1 VSTHGHSTTRVRTT
15 KPRPRRPSRAAVRR
29 RQVRRRR
36 AALVIVLAAAASVLV
51 VPTLPVF
58 HHAVQEIRLPLRHE
72 DIIRQQASEK
82 GVDPALIAAV
92 IYAES
97 RFREGRRSAAG
108 AEGLMQL
115 TPATAKDIARLS
127 GGTQFTVEDLATPQV
142 NISYGAYYLRYL
154 LQRYDGNETLALA
167 AYNAGAGNVDKWIA
181 QGGGGSLALEAIPFA
196 ETRGYVKSVLAAR
209 RDYRRT
215 YASALGL
222 R

>member
-1 VSTHGHSTTRVRTT
+1 VSTHGHSTPRA
-15 KPRPRRPSRAAVRR
+15 RPRRAPRGAGARR

-36 AALVIVLAAAASVLV
+36 AVLIGVIAVLAAVLV
-51 VPTLPVF
+51 VPTLPTF

-127 GGTQFTVEDLATPQV
+127 GGTQFTVDDLATPQV
-142 NISYGAYYLRYL
+142 NISYGAYYLSYL
-154 LQRYDGNETLALA
+154 LRRYGGNETLALA
-167 AYNAGAGNVDKWIA
+167 AYNAGAGNVDRWVA
-181 QGGGGSLALEAIPFA
+181 QAQARGLALTADAIPFP
-196 ETRGYVKSVLAAR
+196 ETRGYVQSVLTAR
-209 RDYRRT
+209 RAYRRT
-215 YASALGL
+215 YAAALGL
-222 R
+222 